1 MRLVASPKGRQC
13 RYALRKRGY
22 HVERGGWEAYF
33 DSSTTR
39 SKIVERNAEKH
50 GIRVEK
56 WQN

>member
-1 MRLVASPKGRQC
+1 MKHLIPTDDPDFVLP
-13 RYALRKRGY
+13 
-22 HVERGGWEAYF
+22 ERGGWEAYF